1 MSVVQTAFL
10 FPRPTSLQYALRI
23 GFPKLWWVIV
33 SIHWEGSQTRVYF
46 FCSNFEDNKTLFCST
61 ESVKWKLSES
71 LSMMISPVK
80 KQNYPCVIYQ
90 WLFYPHIDESRFHI
104 PRNKLMGCFVI
115 NGFVYI
121 IGLGSCVVSK

>member
-1 MSVVQTAFL
+1 MIKENFIGSLLGMSVVQTAFL

-71 LSMMISPVK
+71 LSMMISPDK
-80 KQNYPCVIYQ
+80 KAELSVCN
-90 WLFYPHIDESRFHI
+90 I
-104 PRNKLMGCFVI
+104 PMAFLSA
-115 NGFVYI
+115 Y
-121 IGLGSCVVSK
+121 